1 MHNNRHA
8 NYTHIHMNAP
18 THARTC
24 THMHNNNGQSW
35 CSPRRAKNVLH
46 VSHRTDSHW
55 RIATSKPF
63 CASHIF
69 IALIPR
75 TNIRILLLMVF
86 AISLRSFSIWNDGVL
101 WESFASFVR
110 SNDIT
115 FAREALSS
123 SLVLNLIC
131 QCGWVHY
138 SCHLLYQFVGAF
150 PKDCLAVLR
159 SIFVLFLR
167 EIRSNCNNNHVLN
180 ITCVSNTI

>member
-101 WESFASFVR
+101 RASLAALWEVMTLHLPEKHCPAASSWIWFASVVE
-110 SNDIT
+110 SIT
-115 FAREALSS
+115 VVTWCA
-123 SLVLNLIC
+123 NL
-131 QCGWVHY
+131 WVHFQRKGL
-138 SCHLLYQFVGAF
+138 SCSITINFRFIPAWDPIKLQQQ
-150 PKDCLAVLR
+150 PR
-159 SIFVLFLR
+159 SKH
-167 EIRSNCNNNHVLN
+167 HV
-180 ITCVSNTI
+180 CV